1 MDHETRTELDHLKIS
16 TQRDLHR
23 LWELLMQ
30 PLGFRSTSVW
40 VTLIGADDRP
50 ERFLIEI
57 AQSELLP
64 EADQVRSL
72 FEALQQ
78 IIAEEGA
85 DLGVAFLITRPGP
98 RRRQRVRPRADPGAD
113 HGGTRRGRR
122 MPPGARRQRRHHP
135 GRGARRPRCVS
146 GGRRARWQ
154 APW

>member
-1 MDHETRTELDHLKIS
+1 MDHETRIELDHLKIS

-50 ERFLIEI
+50 VRFLIEI
-57 AQSELLP
+57 AESELLP

-78 IIAEEGA
+78 IIAEEGEG
-85 DLGVAFLITRPGP
+85 LSVAFLITRPG
-98 RRRQRVRPRADPGAD
+98 RDGISRFDRELTGLL
-113 HGGTRRGRR
+113 TN
-122 MPPGARRQRRHHP
+122 GARAAGVGCHP
-135 GRGARRPRCVS
+135 VHVANDVAI
-146 GGRRARWQ
+146 RAV
-154 APW
+154 APDDLAA

>member
-1 MDHETRTELDHLKIS
+1 MDDDTRTELDHLKIS

-78 IIAEEGA
+78 VIAEEGD
-85 DLGVAFLITRPGP
+85 DLGVAFLITRPGRDGVSRFDRELS
-98 RRRQRVRPRADPGAD
+98 RRLTHGAHAAGVPCHPVHVANDVAIRA
-113 HGGTRRGRR
+113 
-122 MPPGARRQRRHHP
+122 
-135 GRGARRPRCVS
+135 V
-146 GGRRARWQ
+146 
-154 APW
+154 APDDLAA

>member
-40 VTLIGADDRP
+40 VTLVGADDRP

-85 DLGVAFLITRPGP
+85 DLGVAFLITRPG
-98 RRRQRVRPRADPGAD
+98 RGGVSGFDRALTRVL
-113 HGGTRRGRR
+113 TT
-122 MPPGARRQRRHHP
+122 GARAAGVACHP
-135 GRGARRPRCVS
+135 VHVANDVTIRVV
-146 GGRRARWQ
+146 
-154 APW
+154 APDDLAA